1 MNLIKKK
8 FLFAAITLVIGMLLL
23 NACEL
28 PFVVISKSDSY
39 QMTIV
44 ALEATSTALQLA
56 ANGGISGSTPASTEQ
71 VVVIENPTATVQ
83 IVHSLMPSEP
93 GANRESTMTDA
104 DTSSHASEKRSAA
117 GENFSSGFFERPFNA
132 QTMDVYYPELD
143 ILQAWLNHD
152 STWVYV
158 MIRVAGSDSNG
169 TLGGSYGA
177 EFDLDLDGRGD
188 ILVFVKSPA
197 SSWSVEGV
205 EVWQDKNNDVGHIV
219 PKITDPPQGG
229 DGYETRLFNAGQGN
243 DADLAWAR
251 IDPANP
257 QVVQIALKYYSAL
270 GNDAEY
276 MWGAWTQD
284 VFHPE
289 WFDYNDHFTIDE
301 AGSPL
306 TTQSQYYPLKALAAV
321 DNTCRWVV
329 GFSPTGSEPGI
340 CSLAATPTPQP
351 TNTPLPLPG
360 TVTGVVYYDM
370 NGNGSRQTGEYGLPN
385 ATVGLYSG
393 SCSGSLVASGTT
405 NSSGSV
411 SFSGITPGTYCLRV
425 TSAPPGGY
433 TATSGT
439 GPITFTLGSAET
451 YTGYLPYTIYIY

>member
-1 MNLIKKK
+1 MFSLKKK
-8 FLFAAITLVIGMLLL
+8 MWFVVLVLFVGTMFLS
-23 NACEL
+23 ACEL
-28 PFVVISKSDSY
+28 PFVIVSRSESY
-39 QMTIV
+39 QQTIV
-44 ALEATSTALQLA
+44 ALEATSTAMQLIA
-56 ANGGISGSTPASTEQ
+56 SGGVIESTTQPDQLPAVT
-71 VVVIENPTATVQ
+71 ENPTATVQ
-83 IVHSLMPSEP
+83 ITHNMMPSEP
-93 GANRESTMTDA
+93 GASRESSMTDA
-104 DTSSHASEKRSAA
+104 DTSPYASEKRAVG

-132 QTMDVYYPELD
+132 QTMDIYHPELD
-143 ILQAWLNHD
+143 ILQAWLNID

-158 MIRVAGSDSNG
+158 MIRVEGSDSNG

-177 EFDLDLDGRGD
+177 EFDIDSDGRGD
-188 ILVFVKSPA
+188 YLVFAKSPA
-197 SSWSVEGV
+197 AAWSVDGV
-205 EVWQDKNNDVGHIV
+205 EVWQDTNNDVGHVV

-229 DGYETRLFNAGQGN
+229 DGYDTRLFNAGQGN

-257 QVVQIALKYYSAL
+257 QVAQIAIKYSAI
-270 GNDAEY
+270 GNDPAF
-276 MWGAWTQD
+276 MWGAWAQD

-289 WFDYNDHFTIDE
+289 WFDYNDHFTIEE

-321 DNTCRWVV
+321 DNTCRWVF
-329 GFSPTGSEPGI
+329 GFVPTGNEPGI
-340 CSLAATPTPQP
+340 CSLPATPTPEP

-370 NGNGSRQTGEYGLPN
+370 NGNATRQIGEYGLAN
-385 ATVGLYSG
+385 ATVGLFSG
-393 SCSGSLVASGTT
+393 SCSGSLVASRTT

-425 TSAPPGGY
+425 TSAPLGY
-433 TATSGT
+433 VATYGT
-439 GPITFTLGSAET
+439 GPITFTLASAGT